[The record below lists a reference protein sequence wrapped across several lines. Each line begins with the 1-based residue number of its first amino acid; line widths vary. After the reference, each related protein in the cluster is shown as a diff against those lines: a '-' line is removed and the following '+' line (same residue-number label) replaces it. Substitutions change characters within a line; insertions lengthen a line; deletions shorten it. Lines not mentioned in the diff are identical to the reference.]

1 VKPVAVLPSLFT
13 LANAFCG
20 VLAIA
25 KGADAISLLP
35 DNPRPSDLVPF
46 HHFFTVAA
54 WLVFLAN
61 VFDALDGRL
70 ARLTRMT
77 SEFGAMLDSLADM
90 ITFGM
95 APAFLMKFLYEAQL
109 RYASAV
115 GHVDYPTRPKVILLM
130 CFLYVACAA
139 IRLARFT
146 AETEEDADSH
156 DFFKGLPSPAAAMTV
171 VSGILFY
178 IHLSESDAPEWL
190 ADHKSVF
197 LTLLLASLPL
207 IALLMVSRVRYVH
220 LVNRFLRGRQ
230 PYTYVVAIV
239 LAALLL
245 YLVLHYALLLLC
257 LAYVVGCPAISLA
270 EKLLKRPLWPAPPPR
285 TQGEAP

>member
-1 VKPVAVLPSLFT
+1 MRPVAVLPSLFT

-25 KGADAISLLP
+25 KGADAILNLP
-35 DNPRPSDLVPF
+35 DKPAWASDAASF
-46 HHFFTVAA
+46 HHYFTVGC
-54 WLVFLAN
+54 WLIFLAN

-70 ARLTRMT
+70 ARLTKMT

-95 APAFLMKFLYEAQL
+95 APALLLKFLYEGSQRFERL
-109 RYASAV
+109 LF
-115 GHVDYPTRPKVILLM
+115 TPKVILLM
-130 CFLYVACAA
+130 VFLYVACAA
-139 IRLARFT
+139 VRLARFT

-178 IHLSESDAPEWL
+178 IYLGEPDAPEWL
-190 ADHKSVF
+190 AAHRGGF
-197 LTLLLASLPL
+197 LTLLLTSLPL

-239 LAALLL
+239 LVFLLI

-257 LAYVVGCPAISLA
+257 LSYVVGCPLISAL
-270 EKLLKRPLWPAPPPR
+270 ERMLKRPLWPKPPPGDS
-285 TQGEAP
+285 T